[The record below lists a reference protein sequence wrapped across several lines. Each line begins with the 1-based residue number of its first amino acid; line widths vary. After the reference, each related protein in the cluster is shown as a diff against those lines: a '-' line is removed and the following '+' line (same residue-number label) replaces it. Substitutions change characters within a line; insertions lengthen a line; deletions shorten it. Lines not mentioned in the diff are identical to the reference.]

1 MLLHIPA
8 VLEPA
13 VARQY
18 LLDLENTAWEDGART
33 AGFQSALVKHN
44 RQLPADSAVGRR
56 IAAHIEQQLLRH
68 PLFISAALPARIF
81 PMLFNRYSAGD
92 AFGMHVDNAIRY
104 PPGETRGLRT
114 DLSATLF
121 LCEPAQYD
129 GGELVIRDTYGEHSV
144 KLPAGHMVLY
154 PATSL
159 HRVTEVT
166 RGRASRPSSGCRA
179 WCAMTASAPCSSSW
193 MAPSRRPLPHW
204 ARAVRRPS
212 RSRASTITC
221 CAGGPTPERQIPSPA
236 VLR

>member
-1 MLLHIPA
+1 MLLHIPG

-18 LLDLENTAWEDGART
+18 LADLEGAEWEDGAHT
-33 AGFQSALVKHN
+33 AGFQSTLVKHN
-44 RQLPADSAVGRR
+44 RQLPAGSVVGRR

-121 LCEPAQYD
+121 LCEPGQYD

-144 KLPAGHMVLY
+144 KLPAGDMVLY

-166 RGRASRPSSGCRA
+166 RGARVAAFFWVQSLVRDDGQRTLLFELDGA
-179 WCAMTASAPCSSSW
+179 IQQTAGALGAGSAQ
-193 MAPSRRPLPHW
+193 AVALTGVYHNLLRRW
-204 ARAVRRPS
+204 ADP
-212 RSRASTITC
+212 
-221 CAGGPTPERQIPSPA
+221 
-236 VLR
+236 

>member
-166 RGRASRPSSGCRA
+166 R
-179 WCAMTASAPCSSSW
+179 
-193 MAPSRRPLPHW
+193 
-204 ARAVRRPS
+204 
-212 RSRASTITC
+212 
-221 CAGGPTPERQIPSPA
+221 
-236 VLR
+236 

>member
-114 DLSATLF
+114 YLSATLF

-166 RGRASRPSSGCRA
+166 RGARVAAFFWVQSLVRDDGQRTLLFELDGA
-179 WCAMTASAPCSSSW
+179 IQETAAALGAGSPQAV
-193 MAPSRRPLPHW
+193 ALTGVYHNLLRRW
-204 ARAVRRPS
+204 ADP
-212 RSRASTITC
+212 
-221 CAGGPTPERQIPSPA
+221 
-236 VLR
+236 

>member
-56 IAAHIEQQLLRH
+56 IAAHIEQQLLLH

-166 RGRASRPSSGCRA
+166 RGARVAAFFWVQSLVRDDGQRTLLFELDGA
-179 WCAMTASAPCSSSW
+179 IQETAAALGAGSPQAV
-193 MAPSRRPLPHW
+193 ALTGVYHNLLRRW
-204 ARAVRRPS
+204 ADP
-212 RSRASTITC
+212 
-221 CAGGPTPERQIPSPA
+221 
-236 VLR
+236 

>member
-166 RGRASRPSSGCRA
+166 RGARVAAFFWVQSLVRDDGQRTLLFELDGA
-179 WCAMTASAPCSSSW
+179 IQETSAALGAGSPQ
-193 MAPSRRPLPHW
+193 AVALTGVYHNLLRRW
-204 ARAVRRPS
+204 ADP
-212 RSRASTITC
+212 
-221 CAGGPTPERQIPSPA
+221 
-236 VLR
+236 